1 MDVDNLRL
9 DSLFNIKIKPLLGE
23 MVDVDC
29 DGGACTDAA
38 DYIAR
43 IVSVGR
49 LQVLIAGARQ
59 LRIIVL

>member
-1 MDVDNLRL
+1 MDNLRL
-9 DSLFNIKIKPLLGE
+9 DSLFNIKIEPLLGE
-23 MVDVDC
+23 MIGLDC